1 MIDYIKHVAPLESS
15 GLEPS
20 RIALVLSS
28 VTNANIS
35 VADLE
40 NLLSDESLAR
50 RNPVTGSWEGALVD
64 RMAEGGALGEG
75 LEELFSHLNKPRS
88 VVIETSSVAWS
99 AKAYSLLRSLVESGD
114 VSEVQVLKVYEL
126 AGGRLFGDITEQEV
140 LALKSENDAKVADV
154 PRRSDIVSFFAN
166 LQNEKINPAIA
177 DGLTTLEQLKASIK
191 AEL

>member
-50 RNPVTGSWEGALVD
+50 RNPVTGSWEGVLVD

-88 VVIETSSVAWS
+88 VVIETSSVDWS

-154 PRRSDIVSFFAN
+154 PRRSDIIAFFAD

>member
-20 RIALVLSS
+20 KIALVLSS
-28 VTNANIS
+28 VTNVNIS
-35 VADLE
+35 VAELE
-40 NLLSDESLAR
+40 NLLSEESLAR
-50 RNPVTGSWEGALVD
+50 RNPITGSWEGVLVD
-64 RMAEGGALGEG
+64 RMAEGGALSEG

-88 VVIETSSVAWS
+88 VVIETSSVSWS
-99 AKAYSLLRSLVESGD
+99 AKAYSLLRLLVESGD

-154 PRRSDIVSFFAN
+154 PRRSGIIAFFAD

-177 DGLTTLEQLKASIK
+177 DGLTTVEQLKASIK

>member
-15 GLEPS
+15 GLEPN
-20 RIALVLSS
+20 RIALLLSS

-35 VADLE
+35 VE

-50 RNPVTGSWEGALVD
+50 RNPVTGSWEGVLVD

-154 PRRSDIVSFFAN
+154 PRRSDIIAFFAD
-166 LQNEKINPAIA
+166 LQNEKVNPAIA
-177 DGLTTLEQLKASIK
+177 DGVTTVEQLKASIK

>member
-50 RNPVTGSWEGALVD
+50 RNPVTGSWEGVLVD

-154 PRRSDIVSFFAN
+154 PRRSDIIAFFAD